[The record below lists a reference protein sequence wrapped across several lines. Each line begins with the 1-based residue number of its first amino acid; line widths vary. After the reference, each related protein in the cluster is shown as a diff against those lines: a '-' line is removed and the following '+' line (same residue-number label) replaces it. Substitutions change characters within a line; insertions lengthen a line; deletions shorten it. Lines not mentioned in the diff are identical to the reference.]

1 MLKYISTILS
11 QFTPAQ
17 RIIAL
22 VLLLFSI
29 VTMSLAPSFISTI
42 TLDRNEL
49 MSNLEN
55 KEARIKTLES
65 NIDTLS
71 EQIRKNQI
79 DCTNRITRREQE
91 FIQMLDDLRN
101 ELVNSEI
108 KTSTKYLEIRPSIE
122 SEPRVEKNL
131 ITKETRSNK
140 KALQMIRSMK
150 KNLSN

>member
-101 ELVNSEI
+101 ELKNPEI
-108 KTSTKYLEIRPSIE
+108 KTSTRYMEIRSSTE
-122 SEPRVEKNL
+122 SKSGVEKNH
-131 ITKETRSNK
+131 IIRETPSNE
-140 KALQMIRSMK
+140 KALQMIYSMK
-150 KNLSN
+150 KKLQ

>member
-1 MLKYISTILS
+1 
-11 QFTPAQ
+11 
-17 RIIAL
+17 
-22 VLLLFSI
+22 
-29 VTMSLAPSFISTI
+29 
-42 TLDRNEL
+42 

-101 ELVNSEI
+101 ELKNPEI
-108 KTSTKYLEIRPSIE
+108 KTSTRYMEIRSSTE
-122 SEPRVEKNL
+122 SKSGVEKNH
-131 ITKETRSNK
+131 IIRETPSNE
-140 KALQMIRSMK
+140 KALQMIYSMK
-150 KNLSN
+150 KKLQ

>member
-11 QFTPAQ
+11 QFTSAQ

-101 ELVNSEI
+101 ELKNPEI
-108 KTSTKYLEIRPSIE
+108 KTSTRYMEIRSSTE
-122 SEPRVEKNL
+122 SKSGVEKNH
-131 ITKETRSNK
+131 IIRETPSNE
-140 KALQMIRSMK
+140 KALQMIYSMK
-150 KNLSN
+150 KKLQ

>member
-101 ELVNSEI
+101 ELKNPEI
-108 KTSTKYLEIRPSIE
+108 KTSTRYMEIRSSTE
-122 SEPRVEKNL
+122 SKPGVEKNH
-131 ITKETRSNK
+131 IIRETPSNK
-140 KALQMIRSMK
+140 KALQMIYSMK
-150 KNLSN
+150 KKLQ